1 MVTDV
6 KVPQDFWQDDGMEAV
21 ITNWLA
27 SDGAKVRNG
36 ALIAEIMVEKSQF
49 EITAPADGV
58 LTIGKQVD
66 DIVRKGDV
74 IGKIT

>member
-1 MVTDV
+1 MATDV
-6 KVPQDFWQDDGMEAV
+6 KVPQDLWEDDGMEAV

-27 SDGAKVRNG
+27 SDGANVRKG

-49 EITAPADGV
+49 EVTAPADGI
-58 LTIGKQVD
+58 LTIAKQID

-74 IGKIT
+74 IGQIT

>member
-1 MVTDV
+1 MATEV
-6 KVPQDFWQDDGMEAV
+6 KVPQDLWEDDNMEAV

-27 SDGAKVRNG
+27 SDGATVRKG

-49 EITAPADGV
+49 EVAAPADGV
-58 LTIGKQVD
+58 LSITRQAD

-74 IGKIT
+74 IGRIA

>member
-6 KVPQDFWQDDGMEAV
+6 QVPQGLWQDDEMEAV

-27 SDGAKVRNG
+27 SDGANLRKG

-58 LTIGKQVD
+58 LTITKQVD

-74 IGKIT
+74 IGQIT

>member
-1 MVTDV
+1 MATEV
-6 KVPQDFWQDDGMEAV
+6 KVPQDLWEDDSMEAV

-27 SDGAKVRNG
+27 SDGAAVRKG

-49 EITAPADGV
+49 EVTAPADGT
-58 LTIGKQVD
+58 LSITKQTD

-74 IGKIT
+74 IGRIM

>member
-1 MVTDV
+1 MATEV
-6 KVPQDFWQDDGMEAV
+6 KVPQDLWQDDDMEAV

-27 SDGAKVRNG
+27 GDGAVVLKG

-49 EITAPADGV
+49 EVAAPADGI
-58 LTIGKQVD
+58 LTITRHAD

-74 IGKIT
+74 IGQIA

>member
-6 KVPQDFWQDDGMEAV
+6 KVPQDLWQDDGMEAV

-27 SDGAKVRNG
+27 SDGASVRKG

-49 EITAPADGV
+49 EVTAPVDGI

-66 DIVRKGDV
+66 GIVRKGDV
-74 IGKIT
+74 IGQIT

>member
-1 MVTDV
+1 MATEV
-6 KVPQDFWQDDGMEAV
+6 KVPQDLWQDDDMEAV

-27 SDGAKVRNG
+27 NDGAAVRKG

-58 LTIGKQVD
+58 LSIVKQAD
-66 DIVRKGDV
+66 DIVQKGDV
-74 IGKIT
+74 IGQIA

>member
-1 MVTDV
+1 MATDV
-6 KVPQDFWQDDGMEAV
+6 KVPQDLWQDDGMEAV

-27 SDGAKVRNG
+27 NDGATVRKG

-49 EITAPADGV
+49 EVTAPVDGV
-58 LTIGKQVD
+58 LKIGKQTD

-74 IGKIT
+74 IGQIT

>member
-1 MVTDV
+1 MATEV
-6 KVPQDFWQDDGMEAV
+6 KVPQDLWRDDSMEAV

-27 SDGAKVRNG
+27 SDGASVHKG

-58 LTIGKQVD
+58 LTIVKQVD

-74 IGKIT
+74 IGEIT

>member
-1 MVTDV
+1 MVVDV
-6 KVPQDFWQDDGMEAV
+6 KVPQDLWQDDGMEAV

-27 SDGAKVRNG
+27 SDGASVRTG

-49 EITAPADGV
+49 EVTAPADGI
-58 LTIGKQVD
+58 LTIAKQID

-74 IGKIT
+74 IGQIT

>member
-1 MVTDV
+1 MATEV
-6 KVPQDFWQDDGMEAV
+6 KVPQDLWRDDSMEAV

-27 SDGAKVRNG
+27 GDGASVRKG

-58 LTIGKQVD
+58 LTIVKQVD

>member
-6 KVPQDFWQDDGMEAV
+6 QVPQDLWQDDEMEAV

-27 SDGAKVRNG
+27 SDGANLRKG

-58 LTIGKQVD
+58 LTITKQVD

-74 IGKIT
+74 IGQIT

>member
-6 KVPQDFWQDDGMEAV
+6 KVPQDLWQDDGMEAV

-27 SDGAKVRNG
+27 SDGANVRNG